1 MLRAVLGGNVAAG
14 LSSRPALGNGVDET
28 IEAMMKGRDI
38 AVLGKG
44 LKVGLWPTL
53 QQMAMCG
60 SDGEDGHP
68 GRLQGLRSFWSSAT
82 VRSITSIRSSR
93 RARSASRASRTSA
106 AVHRV
111 QTIIAPKKTAR
122 PIWTSHHLR
131 SALTCSLMDGEL
143 MLERWLGKSE
153 QGG

>member
-1 MLRAVLGGNVAAG
+1 
-14 LSSRPALGNGVDET
+14 
-28 IEAMMKGRDI
+28 MKGRDI

-44 LKVGLWPTL
+44 LKVGISPAL

-106 AVHRV
+106 AVHRI

-122 PIWTSHHLR
+122 PSGPAT
-131 SALTCSLMDGEL
+131 T
-143 MLERWLGKSE
+143 
-153 QGG
+153 